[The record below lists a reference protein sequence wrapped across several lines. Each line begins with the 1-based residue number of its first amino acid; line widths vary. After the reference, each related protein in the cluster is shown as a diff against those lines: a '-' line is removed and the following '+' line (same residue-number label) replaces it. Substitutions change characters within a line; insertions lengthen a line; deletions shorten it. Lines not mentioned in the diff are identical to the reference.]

1 MHGMTGGSETKY
13 IRALAV
19 KAIENN
25 YMCVCINGRGINS

>member
-19 KAIENN
+19 KAVENN